1 MDTEQIDEG
10 LYSRQLYVMGHEAQ
24 RRMAASDV
32 LIAGVN
38 GLGVEIAK
46 NVILAGVRS
55 VTLHDNEPATWV
67 DLSAQFYLTE
77 QDIGR
82 PRAAAC
88 VNKLAELNPYV
99 QVTLEEAE
107 LTEAVLRK
115 YKVVLLV
122 DASLDE
128 QLRIGDFCHANNIQF
143 ITTSTHG
150 LMGSVFCDFGDEFI
164 CYDTTGEPAAQS
176 MVASI
181 ANGEKTLIT
190 CLEDTRH
197 NLSTGDVVAFSA
209 ISGMEELNGV
219 EAAVEVK
226 DPWSFEIDIN
236 SVGFGK
242 YTHGGYINE
251 VKQPKKLS
259 FKSLRETLE
268 DPGMFVCDFMK
279 FDTVPV
285 LHLAWR
291 TLHEY
296 TKQHGALP
304 EPGDQAAADRFAELA
319 ATVNSQSADT
329 CKVELIDAS
338 TKILKNI
345 ARTARGVVSPICA
358 VLGGIVGQEVLKA
371 CSGKFMPIVQ
381 WFHFDALE
389 ALPDE
394 PLPAEAVQPVG
405 SRYDGQI
412 MVFGREIQ
420 EMLSRQTYFLVGA
433 GAIGCEMLKN
443 WAMMGVACGG
453 GQVHVTDMDRIER
466 SNLSRQF
473 LFRIHD
479 INHPK
484 SVTAA
489 RAATEMNN
497 AFRTIAYEQK
507 VAPDTEHLFN
517 DDFYESLDAVCT
529 ALDNVEARL
538 YVDQRCLFYHLP
550 LLESG
555 TLGTKGNT
563 QIVVP
568 KLTENYGATRDPPE
582 KGIPICTL
590 KHFPN
595 QIEHTLQWA
604 REWFE
609 ETFKQTPEDVNR
621 YLLSTRE
628 EFNASL
634 ANQQNM
640 KMDVLKRIKDA
651 LTTNR
656 PANFEDCVTWA
667 RLQFQA
673 TFVNNIKQ
681 LLHNYP
687 LDKKTSSGTPFWSG
701 AKKPP
706 VPVEFDVDD
715 PMHMEFVVSVA
726 SMRATV
732 YGLNTPE
739 DVEGVVRRHLPCVN
753 VPVFVPQDG
762 VKIATTDEEAK
773 NENQPITGMDI
784 DRQCT
789 QLLDELPSPSSLAGF
804 VLQAIDFD
812 KDVDD
817 HMHVV
822 ASCANLRAV
831 NYRIPT
837 ADLHTARG
845 IAGKIIPAIATTT
858 AMVTG
863 FICLEIY
870 KLLQKKPLE
879 AYRNFFANLALPIF
893 TTSEPNPPVT
903 TKAMVN
909 GEEWKFSAWDRV
921 DIADPDMTLEGLQ
934 AYMESQYRVE
944 LGMLSHGVSILFS
957 SFMNAKKLRER
968 KTMKIKDIVES
979 VTKRTIPAEQKY
991 LIFELIVNDTETGDE
1006 VEFPY
1011 LRFKLH

>member
-1 MDTEQIDEG
+1 
-10 LYSRQLYVMGHEAQ
+10 
-24 RRMAASDV
+24 
-32 LIAGVN
+32 
-38 GLGVEIAK
+38 
-46 NVILAGVRS
+46 
-55 VTLHDNEPATWV
+55 
-67 DLSAQFYLTE
+67 
-77 QDIGR
+77 
-82 PRAAAC
+82 
-88 VNKLAELNPYV
+88 
-99 QVTLEEAE
+99 
-107 LTEAVLRK
+107 
-115 YKVVLLV
+115 
-122 DASLDE
+122 
-128 QLRIGDFCHANNIQF
+128 
-143 ITTSTHG
+143 
-150 LMGSVFCDFGDEFI
+150 
-164 CYDTTGEPAAQS
+164 

-181 ANGEKTLIT
+181 TKGEKTLVT

-197 NLSTGDVVAFSA
+197 NLSTGDVVSFSA
-209 ISGMEELNGV
+209 VSGMEELNGMEV
-219 EAAVEVK
+219 PVEVK
-226 DPWSFEIDIN
+226 DPWSFEIDVN
-236 SVGFGK
+236 SLRFGK
-242 YTHGGYINE
+242 YTHGGYITE
-251 VKQPKKLS
+251 VKQPKKLA
-259 FKSLRETLE
+259 FRSLRETIE
-268 DPGMFVCDFMK
+268 DPGMFVCDYMK

-296 TKQHGALP
+296 RKQHGSLP
-304 EPGDQAAADRFAELA
+304 EPGGQETAERFASLA
-319 ATVNSQSADT
+319 TSINDNSPNT
-329 CKVELIDAS
+329 CKVELGENSA
-338 TKILKNI
+338 KILKNV
-345 ARTARGVVSPICA
+345 ARTARGIVSPICA

-381 WFHFDALE
+381 WFHFDAME

-394 PLPAEAVQPVG
+394 PLPAEQVQPVG

-412 MVFGREIQ
+412 MVFGRDIQ
-420 EMLSRQTYFLVGA
+420 DMLGRLNYFLVGA

-453 GQVHVTDMDRIER
+453 GKVHVTDMDRIER

-473 LFRIHD
+473 LFRTHD

-484 SVTAA
+484 SLTAA
-489 RAATEMNN
+489 RAAMEMNKS
-497 AFRTIAYEQK
+497 FRTVAYEQK

-550 LLESG
+550 MLESG

-568 KLTENYGATRDPPE
+568 RLTENYGATRDPPE

-621 YLLSTRE
+621 YLLSTRQ

-640 KMDVLKRIKDA
+640 KMEVLKRVKDA
-651 LTTNR
+651 LTTSR

-667 RLQFQA
+667 RLQFQQL
-673 TFVNNIKQ
+673 FVNNIKQ

-687 LDKKTSSGTPFWSG
+687 LDKMTSSGAPFWSG

-706 VPVEFDVDD
+706 VPIEFDVDD
-715 PMHMEFVVSVA
+715 PTHLEFVVSVA
-726 SMRATV
+726 CMRATV

-739 DVEGVVRRHLPCVN
+739 DVEGVVRRHLPCVV
-753 VPVFVPQDG
+753 VPAFVPQEG
-762 VKIATTDEEAK
+762 LKIAATDEEAK
-773 NENQPITGMDI
+773 NENQPITSMDI
-784 DRQCT
+784 DRQCAA
-789 QLLDELPSPSSLAGF
+789 LLDETPSPSSLAGF
-804 VLQAIDFD
+804 ILQPVEFD

-822 ASCANLRAV
+822 ASCANLRAM
-831 NYRIPT
+831 NYKIPT

-879 AYRNFFANLALPIF
+879 AYRNFFANLALPVF
-893 TTSEPNPPVT
+893 TTSEPNPPAT
-903 TKAMVN
+903 TKAVVN
-909 GEEWKFSAWDRV
+909 GQEWKFSVWDR
-921 DIADPDMTLEGLQ
+921 
-934 AYMESQYRVE
+934 
-944 LGMLSHGVSILFS
+944 
-957 SFMNAKKLRER
+957 
-968 KTMKIKDIVES
+968 
-979 VTKRTIPAEQKY
+979 
-991 LIFELIVNDTETGDE
+991 
-1006 VEFPY
+1006 
-1011 LRFKLH
+1011 